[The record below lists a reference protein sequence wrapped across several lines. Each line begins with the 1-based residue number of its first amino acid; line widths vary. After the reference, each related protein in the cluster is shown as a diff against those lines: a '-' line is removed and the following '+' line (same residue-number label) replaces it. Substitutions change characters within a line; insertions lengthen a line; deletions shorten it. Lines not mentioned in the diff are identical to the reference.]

1 MRAPLAIVLGFAALP
16 LQAAHPLLTEET
28 GTQGAGNLQVEIN
41 FDATRDRT
49 PTGLIR
55 SGQLNTIL
63 SYGITETL
71 DVQIGLPYLSR
82 STDAGAGSAVVRGR
96 GDAAVDFKWRFFEK
110 DGFSIGVKPG
120 GTLASGDAQR
130 RLGQGRNTYRTILI
144 FDQKSGGLDFN
155 GHLGARRNSNTVGER
170 PKLYEI
176 SAATLYQAAEKTKL
190 ILEMSMSR
198 QPDPALRA
206 NPATALLGIIYSPTK
221 SLDLDTGLRRA
232 LNHAAAD
239 HGFGAGLTIRW

>member
-1 MRAPLAIVLGFAALP
+1 MRAALAIALGFAALP

-28 GTQGAGNLQVEIN
+28 GTQGAGNLQLEVN
-41 FDATRDRT
+41 YDATRDRT
-49 PTGLIR
+49 PTGLMR
-55 SGQLNTIL
+55 SGQLNTML

-82 STDAGAGSAVVRGR
+82 STDAGTGSAVVRGG
-96 GDAAVDFKWRFFEK
+96 GDAAIDFKWRFFER

-130 RLGQGRNTYRTILI
+130 RLGQGRNTYRAILI
-144 FDQKSGGLDFN
+144 FEQKSGGLDFN

-176 SAATLYQAAEKTKL
+176 SAATLYQAAAKSKL
-190 ILEMSMSR
+190 NLEMNVSR
-198 QPDPALRA
+198 QPDPALRS
-206 NPATALLGIIYSPTK
+206 NPATALLWFIYSPTK
-221 SLDLDTGLRRA
+221 NLDFDAGLRRA
-232 LNHAAAD
+232 LNRAAAD
-239 HGFGAGLTIRW
+239 HGLGAGLTIRW